1 MRTRSETETMGPVRC
16 RSRLTPALVAAAAA
30 VLSVA
35 GRPTTADADV
45 KTFIAVINA
54 GQEVPATDSD
64 ALGVAHLTY
73 DSKSKMLCFSISYN
87 ELENGEDEET
97 QAHFH
102 GPAAAGQNAS
112 VLFGI
117 SPGVAGLGSPKSGCV
132 GPLEKD
138 HKKALQKGLIYINI
152 HTNDHPNGE
161 IRGQVLPIKG

>member
-1 MRTRSETETMGPVRC
+1 M
-16 RSRLTPALVAAAAA
+16 PALVAVAAA
-30 VLSVA
+30 VLTMA
-35 GRPTTADADV
+35 GSAAVHADV

-54 GQEVPATDSD
+54 GQEVPTTDSD

-73 DSKSKMLCFSISYN
+73 DSKSKMLCFSITYN

-102 GPAAAGQNAS
+102 GPAAAGQNAA
-112 VLFGI
+112 VLFTI

-132 GPLEKD
+132 GPLDKD
-138 HKKALQKGLIYINI
+138 QKKALQKGLIYINI